1 MYKGTDKSQTRKG
14 KKRIMLMIHLIVEHL
29 VPPLCL
35 MEGAYSSFSGITS
48 PVARVLEQRGSA
60 GSKDQPHVDVVK
72 LYT

>member
-1 MYKGTDKSQTRKG
+1 
-14 KKRIMLMIHLIVEHL
+14 MIHLIVEHL

-35 MEGAYSSFSGITS
+35 MEGAYSGFSGIAS